1 MRKNSLVLG
10 VIIGAAE
17 TEEPGLA
24 VRVLVALRRV
34 GDGLRD
40 EEDQAEGQARERSLE
55 TMHLGESEVGFFL
68 ATWRRWCKW
77 MKWLNQGR
85 TETV

>member
-1 MRKNSLVLG
+1 MRENPLVLG
-10 VIIGAAE
+10 VIIDTTE

-34 GDGLRD
+34 GDGLRG

-55 TMHLGESEVGFFL
+55 AMHLGENKVGVFL
-68 ATWRRWCKW
+68 GLLAK
-77 MKWLNQGR
+77 M
-85 TETV
+85 V